1 MNEPRDPTLSAGV
14 RPYPTRAILMPDGKV
29 IVRYAP
35 LPMADIEAII
45 CDPHP
50 DAPRALTTINLRDGH
65 VMLVHDLGHPLD
77 LPVNPAATAVYH
89 AICHPGTTHE
99 IRGIAVI
106 VPDEDFA

>member
-1 MNEPRDPTLSAGV
+1 MNGPRDPTLSAGV
-14 RPYPTRAILMPDGKV
+14 RPYPTRAILMPEGKV

-35 LPMADIEAII
+35 LPMADITAII
-45 CDPHP
+45 CDGTTATGV
-50 DAPRALTTINLRDGH
+50 DTINLRDGH

-89 AICHPGTTHE
+89 AICQPGTTHE